1 MEPNV
6 NTAVSGSQSVI
17 AIPERIIRRE
27 FLPPYANPPISNYR
41 KFWYSSAA
49 AFWAAFGVR
58 PGDGSVVNQL
68 GTKPVTSLQTAF
80 QEVGFGYTFKAA
92 ATTDYWFDV
101 EAAVGPTTTSGS
113 KNTIELELWGS
124 DAVPVI
130 IPVTSRF
137 MNVNATLDAF
147 LTAGVQY
154 TLIFRSKVEISVRPG
169 ETRYGEVIAAFKKL
183 VVNYIRPGGI
193 QPLAAESEEVEEV
206 DLEHTLKALQAGA
219 NGGEVLLQPVSYQDI
234 ARAGSQ
240 GVSGFNE

>member
-6 NTAVSGSQSVI
+6 NTAVSAVI
-17 AIPERIIRRE
+17 APERIIRRE

-41 KFWYSSAA
+41 KFWYSSSA

-68 GTKPVTSLQTAF
+68 GTKPVTSVQRAF

-101 EAAVGPTTTSGS
+101 EAAVGPTTANGS

-124 DAVPVI
+124 NASPVI
-130 IPVTSRF
+130 VPVTSRYQ
-137 MNVNATLDAF
+137 NVSATLDAQ
-147 LTAGVQY
+147 LTAGNQY
-154 TLIFRSKVEISVRPG
+154 TLLFKSKVEIAVGPG
-169 ETRYGEVIAAFKKL
+169 ETRYGEVIAIFKRL
-183 VVNYIRPGGI
+183 VVNYIRPWGI
-193 QPLAAESEEVEEV
+193 EPLLAAESVESEDI

-219 NGGEVLLQPVSYQDI
+219 QGGEVLLQPVSYQDI
-234 ARAGSQ
+234 ARAGSA
-240 GVSGFNE
+240 GFTGFSE